1 MIWLQSTLVIFDQCK
16 DKDDQAVQT
25 DLEMEANEEP
35 LHLHFGPTKD

>member
-25 DLEMEANEEP
+25 DLEMEANAD
-35 LHLHFGPTKD
+35 LCTYILVQL